1 MPDIQTLIQELA
13 NPNKK
18 DAVSLFD
25 AEVKSVDIAKRTC
38 IAYMLG
44 GNSSNEI
51 NVRLMASVD
60 DGSFMVPKVGSTI
73 VVSMSSFVEP
83 FAVMYSEIENIIW
96 LGGSYGE
103 VPIVTHPTDANK
115 GLLIKIRNI
124 ESLLNHFIANYN
136 AHTHPYVNVAAAAT
150 TSPNTSLETG
160 IISPTITQADISHT
174 KIKH

>member
-1 MPDIQTLIQELA
+1 
-13 NPNKK
+13 
-18 DAVSLFD
+18 
-25 AEVKSVDIAKRTC
+25 
-38 IAYMLG
+38 MLG

-124 ESLLNHFIANYN
+124 ESLLNHLITNYN
-136 AHTHPYVNVAAAAT
+136 AHTHVLTLSAGTGTAAT
-150 TSPNTSLETG
+150 RHRTAARGTARLAGAVRRARRGRAGGVSG
-160 IISPTITQADISHT
+160 GR
-174 KIKH
+174 